1 MTMKLG
7 IFTKTFQRPT
17 LDAKLAAVTAHGM
30 SEVQFNLSCA
40 GLPSLPD
47 DPDQLDAVTCAQ
59 ICDTFTRH
67 GVNMAAISGTFN
79 MIHPN
84 MAVRSAGLRRLKVL
98 AAACHALGT
107 GLITLCTGTRDSD
120 NMWRRH
126 PDNDSA
132 AAWRDLMATMERAV
146 SIAEA
151 YEVTLA
157 FEPEVANV
165 VDSASKAR
173 RLLDELQSQHLKVVM
188 DGANIFHTGELEQM
202 DAILDEAFAL
212 LGPHIALAHAKDL
225 IRDGAAGD
233 RAAGS
238 GVLDYD
244 HYLALLHTSSYKGPL
259 IMHSLQEDEVARTVA
274 FLQQKMVDSTAQ

>member
-1 MTMKLG
+1 
-7 IFTKTFQRPT
+7 
-17 LDAKLAAVTAHGM
+17 
-30 SEVQFNLSCA
+30 
-40 GLPSLPD
+40 
-47 DPDQLDAVTCAQ
+47 
-59 ICDTFTRH
+59 
-67 GVNMAAISGTFN
+67 
-79 MIHPN
+79 
-84 MAVRSAGLRRLKVL
+84 
-98 AAACHALGT
+98 
-107 GLITLCTGTRDSD
+107 
-120 NMWRRH
+120 
-126 PDNDSA
+126 
-132 AAWRDLMATMERAV
+132 
-146 SIAEA
+146 
-151 YEVTLA
+151 
-157 FEPEVANV
+157 
-165 VDSASKAR
+165 
-173 RLLDELQSQHLKVVM
+173 M